1 MGESS
6 AAIDLV
12 SSLVEHM
19 DSHLDYPKECAA
31 KQFEVLLSKYGCHA
45 DTLTLEQLREIV
57 GDHLQNV
64 LIELKEDGSCAS

>member
-6 AAIDLV
+6 AVSNLV

-19 DSHLDYPKECAA
+19 DSQLDYPKECAT
-31 KQFEVLLSKYGCHA
+31 KQFEELLNKYGCHA
-45 DTLTLEQLREIV
+45 DTLTLDQLREIV

-64 LIELKEDGSCAS
+64 LIELKENGSCA